1 MEKLLTR
8 KEAAELL
15 GISLTTLDTARNQ
28 GQIAFVQYVEN
39 GSVFFTE
46 SIIQEYIARSTH
58 RTIPK
63 KESLLTHRKRRK

>member
-8 KEAAELL
+8 KETAELL
-15 GISLTTLDTARNQ
+15 GISLTTLDLARNQ

-46 SIIQEYIARSTH
+46 SNIQEYIARSTH
-58 RTIPK
+58 RTVP
-63 KESLLTHRKRRK
+63 

>member
-8 KEAAELL
+8 KETAELL
-15 GISLTTLDTARNQ
+15 GISLTTLDLARNQ

-46 SIIQEYIARSTH
+46 SNIQEYIARSTH
-58 RTIPK
+58 RTVPK
-63 KESLLTHRKRRK
+63 KEGLLTHRKRRK